1 MKFKNFSNTL
11 FNIFNIL
18 IVSSLL
24 LNTNINNIKATEN
37 IRNGIMNN
45 SEIENFNNSH
55 SQFAKNINT
64 INKLNKLN
72 KLNNNKNVNIG
83 FVVFSVLLGEIA
95 LQKGNLG
102 LSSDTWQNL
111 AMQNTDLLILE
122 RATEIALA
130 NNQPQRALNLVNQW
144 LKIDPTNE
152 KASLTQISILFL
164 SQKFDDLLPILQQR
178 LILFA
183 NQPKQQR
190 KIINFVNKLIKNN
203 TANFSYVSL
212 RKINKLV
219 IELSKDYE
227 NFAETQSLLA
237 TSFFILSDKENA
249 IKHLKKAISFDENNE
264 QAVRLLSFLIYKDF
278 PRESEKILSNF
289 LQKNPNATY
298 AILVRSELYKVLL
311 SQKKLD
317 EAYQQIQILLKQNNV
332 APNFIFALAV
342 TASSTYNEND
352 FAIKVLTQLLQEQ
365 SVKNNTLLSNL
376 YNITLANFYVTNNA
390 ENQAVDT
397 LYKVK
402 FIDDNAKNKFI
413 NLYKNSLAKFNNDSI
428 NNIKEEQF
436 LNEVLS
442 NNYYLN
448 ARISLAELLNKQNK
462 TNEARAI
469 LQQTLINADNYD
481 KEKVILIVTES
492 RIIAEN
498 SEQQAYLFL
507 KNSLKNKDNKNLIN
521 DADFLYTLA
530 LFAGQNNN
538 NAEMER
544 LLKRLIKANPEHSAG
559 LNALGYYYVDAN
571 IKSKFK
577 LAEQYILKAL
587 EINNKKD
594 PYIVDSLG
602 WLHYRKGD
610 FNKAYESLN
619 FAYNNAKEAEIGVHL
634 LQVLQVLKNKANDET
649 DQQKYAEEFDK
660 VYNELNTNFAN
671 DKIFIKY
678 KNKSNKSKK
687 FQKK

>member
-11 FNIFNIL
+11 FNIL

-24 LNTNINNIKATEN
+24 LNTSINNIKATEN

-55 SQFAKNINT
+55 SRLAKNINT
-64 INKLNKLN
+64 IN

-95 LQKGNLG
+95 LQKGHLG
-102 LSSDTWQNL
+102 LSSDTWKNL
-111 AMQNTDLLILE
+111 AIQSDDLAILE

-130 NNQPQRALNLVNQW
+130 NNQPQRALNLVNKW
-144 LKIDPTNE
+144 LKLDPTNE
-152 KASLTQISILFL
+152 KASLIQISILFL

-203 TANFSYVSL
+203 TTNFSYVSL

-289 LQKNPNATY
+289 LQKNPNA
-298 AILVRSELYKVLL
+298 IFVRNELCNVLL

-317 EAYQQIQILLKQNNV
+317 EAYQQIQILLQQNNV

-390 ENQAVDT
+390 QNQAVDT

-413 NLYKNSLAKFNNDSI
+413 NLYKNSLANFNSDSV
-428 NNIKEEQF
+428 NNVKEEQVI
-436 LNEVLS
+436 NEELLPS
-442 NNYYLN
+442 NYYFN
-448 ARISLAELLNKQNK
+448 ARILLAALLNKQNK
-462 TNEARAI
+462 TSQAKAI
-469 LQQTLINADNYD
+469 LQNTLVNTNNNDN
-481 KEKVILIVTES
+481 EKIALVIAQAQ
-492 RIIAEN
+492 IIAN
-498 SEQQAYLFL
+498 DKTTSNNEQQAYLFL
-507 KNSLKNKDNKNLIN
+507 KNTLKNEANKNFIN
-521 DADFLYTLA
+521 DADFLYQLA
-530 LFAGQNNN
+530 IFAGQNNKN
-538 NAEMER
+538 SEMES
-544 LLKRLIKANPEHSAG
+544 LLKRLIKQNPEHSAG

-619 FAYNNAKEAEIGVHL
+619 FAYNNAKEVEIGVHL
-634 LQVLQVLKNKANDET
+634 LQVLQVLKNNKNNNANN
-649 DQQKYAEEFDK
+649 QKYAEEFDA

-678 KNKSNKSKK
+678 KNKSKK

>member
-1 MKFKNFSNTL
+1 MKLKNFSNTFL
-11 FNIFNIL
+11 NIL

-24 LNTNINNIKATEN
+24 LNTNNIANASENEN
-37 IRNGIMNN
+37 ISN
-45 SEIENFNNSH
+45 SS
-55 SQFAKNINT
+55 SQLTKNINK
-64 INKLNKLN
+64 I
-72 KLNNNKNVNIG
+72 NNNNNVNIG

-95 LQKGNLG
+95 LQKGNLE
-102 LSSDTWQNL
+102 LSADTWQNL
-111 AMQNTDLLILE
+111 AIQNDDLAILE

-130 NNQPQRALNLVNQW
+130 NNQPQRALNLSNQW
-144 LKIDPTNE
+144 LKLDPTNE
-152 KASLTQISILFL
+152 KASLIQISILFL
-164 SQKFDDLLPILQQR
+164 SQKFDDLLPILQKR
-178 LILFA
+178 LELFA
-183 NQPKQQR
+183 NQPEQQ
-190 KIINFVNKLIKNN
+190 KNIINIVNKLIKTNN
-203 TANFSYVSL
+203 FNDI
-212 RKINKLV
+212 RIRQKINNFV
-219 IELSKDYE
+219 NELSKDYK
-227 NFAETQSLLA
+227 NLSETQSLLA
-237 TSFFILSDKENA
+237 TSFLILNDKENA
-249 IKHLKKAISFDENNE
+249 IKHLKKAISLDESNE
-264 QAVRLLSFLIYKDF
+264 QAVRLLTFYIYKDF
-278 PRESEKILSNF
+278 PRETEEILSDF
-289 LQKNPNATY
+289 LQKNPN
-298 AILVRSELYKVLL
+298 AILVRSELYEILL

-317 EAYQQIQILLKQNNV
+317 EAYQQIQILSQQNDV
-332 APNFIFALAV
+332 APNFIFALAMK
-342 TASSTYNEND
+342 ASSVYNEND
-352 FAIKVLTQLLQEQ
+352 FAIKLLTQLLQEEII
-365 SVKNNTLLSNL
+365 KNNILLSNV
-376 YNITLANFYVTNNA
+376 YDVTLANIQIVNNA
-390 ENQAVDT
+390 ENKAIDT

-402 FIDDNAKNKFI
+402 FIDDNAKNKYI
-413 NLYKNSLAKFNNDSI
+413 NLYKNSLAKFNNNSI

-436 LNEVLS
+436 INEVLS

-507 KNSLKNKDNKNLIN
+507 KNSLKNKENKNFIN

-577 LAEQYILKAL
+577 LAEKYILKAL
-587 EINNKKD
+587 AISNNKD

-602 WLHYRKGD
+602 WLHYRSGNFD
-610 FNKAYESLN
+610 KAYESLN

-649 DQQKYAEEFDK
+649 NQQKYAEEFDK

-671 DKIFIKY
+671 DKIFTKY
-678 KNKSNKSKK
+678 KNKSKK